1 MVRRILPADVE
12 IVAAGD
18 EGLPEVR
25 ADLHATEQILFN
37 LVTNA
42 RDAMPN
48 GGVLR
53 IETRC
58 AHLTDEQRAS
68 GGATHS
74 GAFVCLGVEDTGVGM
89 DEQTRQRIFEPF
101 FTTKP
106 VGKGTGLGLATVY
119 GLVRQHGG
127 SIEVDS
133 EPGQGTR
140 VRVYF
145 PAAEVVATPL
155 RRTSGPH
162 QARGGSETILLVEG
176 DDQLRRG
183 DKPGPA
189 GWGCPG
195 RAAGGAAGGPGGAG
209 QP

>member
-1 MVRRILPADVE
+1 
-12 IVAAGD
+12 
-18 EGLPEVR
+18 
-25 ADLHATEQILFN
+25 
-37 LVTNA
+37 
-42 RDAMPN
+42 
-48 GGVLR
+48 
-53 IETRC
+53 
-58 AHLTDEQRAS
+58 
-68 GGATHS
+68 
-74 GAFVCLGVEDTGVGM
+74 M

-133 EPGQGTR
+133 EPGKGTR

-145 PAAEVVATPL
+145 PAAKVAATPL

-162 QARGGSETILLVEG
+162 QARGGSETILLVED

-183 DKPGPA
+183 AHRGPEDA
-189 GWGCPG
+189 GYPG
-195 RAAGGAAGGPGGAG
+195 RTAAGGAGGPDAPRPPRGGG
-209 QP
+209 RGVGSGPGR